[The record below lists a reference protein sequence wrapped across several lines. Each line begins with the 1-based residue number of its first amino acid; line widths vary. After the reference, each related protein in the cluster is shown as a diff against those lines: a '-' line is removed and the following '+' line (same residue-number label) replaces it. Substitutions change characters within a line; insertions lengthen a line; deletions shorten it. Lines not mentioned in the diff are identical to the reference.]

1 MRLITRVSRGK
12 IGISEL
18 SRHIYLVV
26 YTIKRTQQIYTKE
39 AHNGPK
45 MSNDK
50 IKGYAIQL
58 WMWGWMPALL
68 ITETDY
74 SSDLIKIFVICW
86 AISVPIIYVY
96 VTRTG
101 SNATKKEFQNLKDD
115 LFDRDIEYIYYT
127 LQIKTKN
134 NQKLDLKKLANLK
147 SEYKSLMEFVAQ
159 DKSTDEA
166 KEAITQFKDNHQ
178 LTDLDFKDLSAMI
191 QFEAIETIAKEIPK
205 LRLNHMLD
213 NSSVSLV
220 NYIFDQ
226 LNNIIKDDQVTY
238 QTLFAVCYARYDS
251 RLRKLFDREIRKQIS
266 DFIFDEYDS
275 MGKFAAFVNSFANEY
290 PNYEKYDL

>member
-1 MRLITRVSRGK
+1 M
-12 IGISEL
+12 GISEL
-18 SRHIYLVV
+18 SRHISLVV
-26 YTIKRTQQIYTKE
+26 YTMKRTQQDYTEE

-58 WMWGWMPALL
+58 WMWGWIPAFF

-74 SSDLIKIFVICW
+74 SSDLIEIFVICW
-86 AISVPIIYVY
+86 AVSVPIIYVY

-134 NQKLDLKKLANLK
+134 NQKLDLKKLVNLK
-147 SEYKSLMEFVAQ
+147 SKYKRLMEFVAQ
-159 DKSTDEA
+159 AKSTDEA
-166 KEAITQFKDNHQ
+166 KEAITQFKNNHQ
-178 LTDLDFKDLSAMI
+178 VTDLDFKDLSAMI

-213 NSSVSLV
+213 NSSLSLV

-251 RLRKLFDREIRKQIS
+251 RIRKLFDREIRKEMS

-275 MGKFAAFVNSFANEY
+275 MRKFTAFVNSFANEY
-290 PNYEKYDL
+290 PNYNRYDL

>member
-1 MRLITRVSRGK
+1 M
-12 IGISEL
+12 GISEL
-18 SRHIYLVV
+18 SRHISLVV
-26 YTIKRTQQIYTKE
+26 YTMKRTQQDYTEE

-58 WMWGWMPALL
+58 WMWGWIPAFFF
-68 ITETDY
+68 TETDY

-86 AISVPIIYVY
+86 AASVPIIYVY
-96 VTRTG
+96 VTRKE
-101 SNATKKEFQNLKDD
+101 SNTTKNKLKKFQNFKDD
-115 LFDRDIEYIYYT
+115 LFDRDIDYIYYT

-134 NQKLDLKKLANLK
+134 NQKLDLNKLANLK

-159 DKSTDEA
+159 GESTEEA
-166 KEAITQFKDNHQ
+166 KAAITQFKDNHQ
-178 LTDLDFKDLSAMI
+178 LTDLDFTDLSAMI

-205 LRLNHMLD
+205 LRLHHMMD
-213 NSSVSLV
+213 NSSLSLV

-226 LNNIIKDDQVTY
+226 LNNILKDDQVTY

-251 RLRKLFDREIRKQIS
+251 RLRKLFDREIRKEMS

-275 MGKFAAFVNSFANEY
+275 MRKFTAFVNSFANEY
-290 PNYEKYDL
+290 PNYNRYDL